1 MGIMMREMRELY
13 EAYSRGEQT
22 ALPELEV
29 QYGDYAVWQR
39 RWLEGEELGRQMDY
53 WKEKLKSAPPELE
66 LPTDYERRALNTS
79 TGGVGSRLMS
89 ERVKQGV
96 ERLSREEGAT
106 SFMGYMAGFQVLMSR
121 YSRQHDIS
129 VGTPIANRN
138 RAEIEGV
145 IGLFINTV
153 VIRVELG
160 GRPGYRE
167 VMRRVKESAL
177 GAYANQDVPF
187 ERVVEQMQP
196 ERRLDRTPLFQVM
209 MVYQEEGGGEQEM
222 AGMKMMWIG
231 SGEGVAKFDMTLS
244 VVETEAG
251 VGASIEYNRGL
262 FEEATIERMLEEME
276 ILMEGMVEEPER
288 AFEEIGMMSEGER
301 RQLVYENNR
310 ARVRRGTTRGV
321 HRIFEKEAS
330 RRADAIALVWKGEEI
345 SYGELNRRANQLGRY
360 LRQEGVGPEEVV
372 GICLERSVEM
382 VVGMLGVMKAGGAF
396 LPMEA
401 TTPASRLSYMVA
413 DAGVRLVITKEG
425 KVEWGEEME
434 ARVIELERER
444 EEISRHRVSNI
455 REGVEGENLAY
466 VIYTSG
472 STGKPKGVGIT
483 HANLLPLMKWSREYF
498 GKGEGKRVMENLSPS
513 FDFGVYEIV
522 STMMGGG
529 KLIIVGREEVMEV
542 GEMSRKVKEWGIE
555 MIHTTPTMMREMRRE
570 GVRLEGVEQMHV
582 GGEQMM
588 REMVEEVYEV
598 VGERCEIYNGY
609 GPTEATVNATI
620 YRIGGKE
627 EVRGERRER
636 IAIGRVSGRTKA
648 YILDD
653 RMEVVARGVKGEMYI
668 GGEGVGRGYLGRA
681 EMTAERFVPDP
692 YSEEEG
698 GRMYR
703 TGDEARYLMDGNI
716 EYIGRIDEQV
726 KVRGYRIEL
735 GEIEAVLAGAEG
747 VSEAV
752 VSCRED
758 ERGEKQL
765 VAYLVVED
773 EKIVRDRQLRAY
785 LKERLPEYM
794 VPTAFVMIERIP
806 MTPNGKVDRK
816 MLPAP
821 EGTSIQTGGV
831 YVAPRS
837 GQEET
842 LARIWSEVLGVE
854 RVGIHDNFFEIGGHS
869 MLAVLLVSLIEKRF
883 NKRLPVISLFQGPT
897 IEHQVT
903 LLDQYVRPPVS
914 SLLVAIRPDGS
925 KPPFFC
931 VHPNGGLVFS
941 YVTLARYLG
950 ADQPFYGLQAR
961 GLDGEGEP
969 HSDIESMASCYI
981 EAMQAV
987 QPSGPYLLGGWSMG
1001 GLVAYEMARQLQA
1014 ANEQVALLALLD
1026 SWILTAKNGSKPLDD
1041 TQLLIEFGLHLGLP
1055 FNSIISSMT
1064 NLLRLEQEEQLGHII
1079 EQARAA
1085 SIIPPDI
1092 RQDRVRPLFNVFK
1105 SHAQAVS
1112 RYEPKKFHGRI
1123 TLLRAA
1129 DGIQKRQSGDI
1140 SHDGFEA
1147 RTDGWASLAAGGI
1160 DYFEVPGD
1168 HFTMV
1173 RHPHVQTLA
1182 EILQTCIQRAGAQV
1196 NP

>member
-1 MGIMMREMRELY
+1 MEVPVRRIFEQPTIAGLAAGIEQARLLGTGVILPPIERVPRDTEIPVSFAQQRLWFIDQLMPGSPLYNVPTALAIAGPLDPEALQRSLGEILRRHESLRTTFTSHDGLPFQVISQEVELNLPVIDLSHIEEGAAQVEAMRLIREEAGRGYDLERGPLMRASLIEMASEKWILLISLHHIITDGWSMGIMMREMRELY
-13 EAYSRGEQT
+13 EAYSRGEDSP
-22 ALPELEV
+22 LPELEV

-106 SFMGYMAGFQVLMSR
+106 SFMGYMAGFQVMMSR

-262 FEEATIERMLEEME
+262 FEEATIERMLEHLETLLE
-276 ILMEGMVEEPER
+276 EMVEEPER

-330 RRADAIALVWKGEEI
+330 RRADAIALVWKEEEI

-413 DAGVRLVITKEG
+413 DAGVKLVITKKG
-425 KVEWGEEME
+425 KVGWGEEME

-588 REMVEEVYEV
+588 RE
-598 VGERCEIYNGY
+598 NG
-609 GPTEATVNATI
+609 
-620 YRIGGKE
+620 RGGL
-627 EVRGERRER
+627 RG
-636 IAIGRVSGRTKA
+636 SGR
-648 YILDD
+648 
-653 RMEVVARGVKGEMYI
+653 EM
-668 GGEGVGRGYLGRA
+668 
-681 EMTAERFVPDP
+681 
-692 YSEEEG
+692 
-698 GRMYR
+698 
-703 TGDEARYLMDGNI
+703 
-716 EYIGRIDEQV
+716 
-726 KVRGYRIEL
+726 
-735 GEIEAVLAGAEG
+735 
-747 VSEAV
+747 
-752 VSCRED
+752 
-758 ERGEKQL
+758 
-765 VAYLVVED
+765 
-773 EKIVRDRQLRAY
+773 
-785 LKERLPEYM
+785 
-794 VPTAFVMIERIP
+794 
-806 MTPNGKVDRK
+806 
-816 MLPAP
+816 
-821 EGTSIQTGGV
+821 
-831 YVAPRS
+831 
-837 GQEET
+837 
-842 LARIWSEVLGVE
+842 
-854 RVGIHDNFFEIGGHS
+854 
-869 MLAVLLVSLIEKRF
+869 
-883 NKRLPVISLFQGPT
+883 
-897 IEHQVT
+897 
-903 LLDQYVRPPVS
+903 
-914 SLLVAIRPDGS
+914 
-925 KPPFFC
+925 
-931 VHPNGGLVFS
+931 
-941 YVTLARYLG
+941 
-950 ADQPFYGLQAR
+950 
-961 GLDGEGEP
+961 
-969 HSDIESMASCYI
+969 
-981 EAMQAV
+981 
-987 QPSGPYLLGGWSMG
+987 
-1001 GLVAYEMARQLQA
+1001 
-1014 ANEQVALLALLD
+1014 
-1026 SWILTAKNGSKPLDD
+1026 
-1041 TQLLIEFGLHLGLP
+1041 
-1055 FNSIISSMT
+1055 
-1064 NLLRLEQEEQLGHII
+1064 
-1079 EQARAA
+1079 
-1085 SIIPPDI
+1085 
-1092 RQDRVRPLFNVFK
+1092 
-1105 SHAQAVS
+1105 
-1112 RYEPKKFHGRI
+1112 
-1123 TLLRAA
+1123 
-1129 DGIQKRQSGDI
+1129 
-1140 SHDGFEA
+1140 
-1147 RTDGWASLAAGGI
+1147 
-1160 DYFEVPGD
+1160 
-1168 HFTMV
+1168 
-1173 RHPHVQTLA
+1173 
-1182 EILQTCIQRAGAQV
+1182 
-1196 NP
+1196 